1 MSIQIK
7 LKNSV
12 VQDST
17 PSTSD
22 LPAVGELALNAN
34 INSIGGFMRASN
46 NTIVKI
52 FGPGSVTT
60 PTATTTVSGI
70 SELATNTETT
80 TGTATNRVVT
90 PAGLNAVTTAER
102 STSNTNYVA
111 KAGSTLTGVLT
122 MPNGSNSAPSINFG
136 DSDSGIFGGTNTVSL
151 AAGGTTGLTLNASGQ
166 VNVPTRLGVGIA
178 SPLSLLHTKATNADN
193 VFTLET
199 ATSGSPKIT
208 FNAAGAGG
216 HTIGF
221 DRGSAA
227 LTFTVAGGSERA
239 RIDNSGR
246 LLIGTS
252 TARSPQGISANFQI
266 EGTNVN
272 NSSMS
277 LTRNSADNASA
288 ALIFNKSRGATVG
301 SDVVVQDDDVLG
313 IVYFTANDGT
323 DSDNSAAT
331 ITAEVDGTPG
341 SNDTPGRLKFSTTAD
356 GAASPT
362 TRLTIDSA
370 GLSTFTGD
378 LTISSATPIINLT
391 DTNNDS
397 DYQIK
402 NGNGD
407 FNIKDVTNNA
417 NRLTIASDGT
427 VDIAG
432 NLDANGGLDVTGSV
446 NATTDITLASTT
458 SGQSFIVTKNGTQ
471 AAKLGHI
478 GTGNEGILVLKDG
491 GTDIV
496 KINGAAAG
504 VSYFNGGNVGIG
516 TTSPASL
523 LNLAG
528 ASGACTLQLSR
539 SNASANGNT
548 YGNLKFT
555 SDTSVDVARIRATRQ
570 SAANDALLAFDTA
583 SSGTLSERMRIDAS
597 GNVGIGTTSPQALF
611 EISGANNAVVGISLG
626 QAVATLTS
634 SRYIGIT
641 QNGDVNNLA
650 ANSGFQ
656 GIEFGGP
663 GSAAEGYLAFHTHDN
678 GVASGERM
686 RIDKSGN
693 VGIGTTSPT
702 GVLEIDAASTTAMIM
717 LDVGGTNFARLGH
730 NSSGGSPLLDVRSE
744 GHFRILTNGNNERFR
759 ISSGGNVGIG
769 TTSPDQALHV
779 IGTSG
784 DTVPVRVEST
794 GITARIGFQA
804 SGTANSYNVAC
815 GAAAEDFTFYTGNT
829 ERMRL
834 DSSGRVGIGHDTPSS
849 FSSGA
854 HTLVLNTNSG
864 NCGLTIST
872 SAADQIGS
880 IFFAEGSS
888 STGDGRIRYEHV
900 NNAMAFTTADSERM
914 RIDSSGLVGIG
925 TDAPTCRLQV
935 DAGSSGAGTVTAIE
949 LNHKGNDL
957 NDAIKLNFARAGG
970 DIGSISL
977 EKVNNNNTTDFIFN
991 TRTSNTVSESMR
1003 ITGAG
1008 NLGIGTTA
1016 PVEKLGV
1023 DGGIRLVTAN
1033 GETNRITSLPSG
1045 SYTLGTSG
1053 GAAIGFTRTAD
1064 GGGGSDQIIFE
1075 THHHGSSHGER
1086 MRIDKDGRLLIGTT
1100 TQFGDG
1106 HDRLMLESGT
1116 NGGRIAFGTSAGFS
1130 ECIIAQMSAYWA
1142 DNKKVA
1148 AISFFG
1154 GSDTTNKDDGTIR
1167 FHTSSADNLTERM
1180 RVHSGGQV
1188 TIGSNDLDPWNNNS
1202 STATATGF
1210 NLVNVRGGLFAAAA
1224 HNGDVLAL
1232 NRMGN
1237 DGAIIIF
1244 YGQGSPEG
1252 SIDVNGST
1260 VSLNGAHLSRWTKIP
1275 SINDTDKSK
1284 RPTIYRG
1291 SVLTNLDA
1299 MCEWKRVE
1307 YTNSDNVTKTKPY
1320 SGSEDVGSTVEYT
1333 DDKGD
1338 KYSAKVI
1345 LENNEQLNKME
1356 LSSVEGDPNVAGV
1369 FQGWDDDDDT
1379 IVNDLYCA
1387 MTGDFI
1393 IRIAKGVTV
1402 QRGDLLMSAGDGT
1415 AKPQDDD
1422 IVRSK
1427 TVAKVTSTVVSTTY
1441 DDESYCVPCVLMAC

>member
-1 MSIQIK
+1 MANTIKIKRGSGSDPAASDMVLGEPVLRTDTAELFFKKDDGSVAKVSGGGGGPDFKYLALRNAANNGAASYPNADFTLVTSGTTTAITPAAANTLLVSVNGVIQK
-7 LKNSV
+7 PNTGT
-12 VQDST
+12 ST
-17 PSTSD
+17 PSQ
-22 LPAVGELALNAN
+22 GFALSGSTIKFGAN
-34 INSIGGFMRASN
+34 ISAAPDFILYQESGGIGEPSDETVSEDKLKVSNSPVNGYFLSAQSGNTGGLTWAAPVATSCTGN
-46 NTIVKI
+46 
-52 FGPGSVTT
+52 SA
-60 PTATTTVSGI
+60 TATA
-70 SELATNTETT
+70 LATARAINGVNFD
-80 TGTATNRVVT
+80 GTAAITVT
-90 PAGLNAVTTAER
+90 AAAG
-102 STSNTNYVA
+102 
-111 KAGSTLTGVLT
+111 TLTG
-122 MPNGSNSAPSINFG
+122 N
-136 DSDSGIFGGTNTVSL
+136 
-151 AAGGTTGLTLNASGQ
+151 TLNSS
-166 VNVPTRLGVGIA
+166 VV
-178 SPLSLLHTKATNADN
+178 
-193 VFTLET
+193 
-199 ATSGSPKIT
+199 TS
-208 FNAAGAGG
+208 
-216 HTIGF
+216 
-221 DRGSAA
+221 
-227 LTFTVAGGSERA
+227 
-239 RIDNSGR
+239 
-246 LLIGTS
+246 
-252 TARSPQGISANFQI
+252 
-266 EGTNVN
+266 
-272 NSSMS
+272 S
-277 LTRNSADNASA
+277 LTSLGDLTS
-288 ALIFNKSRGATVG
+288 LTV
-301 SDVVVQDDDVLG
+301 
-313 IVYFTANDGT
+313 
-323 DSDNSAAT
+323 
-331 ITAEVDGTPG
+331 
-341 SNDTPGRLKFSTTAD
+341 
-356 GAASPT
+356 
-362 TRLTIDSA
+362 
-370 GLSTFTGD
+370 TGD
-378 LTISSATPIINLT
+378 LVVDTSTLKVDSS
-391 DTNNDS
+391 NN
-397 DYQIK
+397 
-402 NGNGD
+402 
-407 FNIKDVTNNA
+407 
-417 NRLTIASDGT
+417 R
-427 VDIAG
+427 
-432 NLDANGGLDVTGSV
+432 
-446 NATTDITLASTT
+446 
-458 SGQSFIVTKNGTQ
+458 
-471 AAKLGHI
+471 
-478 GTGNEGILVLKDG
+478 
-491 GTDIV
+491 
-496 KINGAAAG
+496 
-504 VSYFNGGNVGIG
+504 VGIG
-516 TTSPASL
+516 TASPVGL
-523 LNLAG
+523 LDLDG
-528 ASGACTLQLSR
+528 GSSTFFMQFKETSGAYHR
-539 SNASANGNT
+539 MGFKKNN
-548 YGNLKFT
+548 NLF
-555 SDTSVDVARIRATRQ
+555 Q
-570 SAANDALLAFDTA
+570 
-583 SSGTLSERMRIDAS
+583 
-597 GNVGIGTTSPQALF
+597 IGEF
-611 EISGANNAVVGISLG
+611 NNAG
-626 QAVATLTS
+626 TS
-634 SRYIGIT
+634 FTTIL
-641 QNGDVNNLA
+641 NVDADGD
-650 ANSGFQ
+650 
-656 GIEFGGP
+656 
-663 GSAAEGYLAFHTHDN
+663 
-678 GVASGERM
+678 
-686 RIDKSGN
+686 K
-693 VGIGTTSPT
+693 
-702 GVLEIDAASTTAMIM
+702 
-717 LDVGGTNFARLGH
+717 
-730 NSSGGSPLLDVRSE
+730 
-744 GHFRILTNGNNERFR
+744 
-759 ISSGGNVGIG
+759 VGIG
-769 TTSPDQALHV
+769 TTSPDTLLHIKSADNVLATFESTDADAL
-779 IGTSG
+779 IEFKDNGTSDTILMGALGG
-784 DTVPVRVEST
+784 DDLLLRCDAGNIIFNLGNNSEKARFDSSGRLLLGTTTEGAVDADDLTIAGSGNVGITLRSGTSSQGAIYFSDATSGNAEFDGFIVYNQTSRELLFGTQQATRMRIDSSGNLVVGGTSAQAADSATLMADGEVTAAGFYFSNNIGSAMNNT
-794 GITARIGFQA
+794 GIRRATTNTMVFDTD
-804 SGTANSYNVAC
+804 S
-815 GAAAEDFTFYTGNT
+815 T

-834 DSSGRVGIGHDTPSS
+834 DS
-849 FSSGA
+849 
-854 HTLVLNTNSG
+854 
-864 NCGLTIST
+864 
-872 SAADQIGS
+872 
-880 IFFAEGSS
+880 
-888 STGDGRIRYEHV
+888 
-900 NNAMAFTTADSERM
+900 
-914 RIDSSGLVGIG
+914 
-925 TDAPTCRLQV
+925 
-935 DAGSSGAGTVTAIE
+935 
-949 LNHKGNDL
+949 
-957 NDAIKLNFARAGG
+957 
-970 DIGSISL
+970 
-977 EKVNNNNTTDFIFN
+977 
-991 TRTSNTVSESMR
+991 
-1003 ITGAG
+1003 AG

-1415 AKPQDDD
+1415 AKPQADD